1 MTAVIGLAPAVVVG
15 WLLVRVAAPAGRGWI
30 GRVLEISLGA
40 GVGAGVTSVLYLLLL
55 WAGATGRAAILAL
68 EAVTI
73 GLCGFLVLR
82 RKDEQELAATPRF
95 AWTWALRIAAVVA
108 VAVFAQGVA
117 ESVAANPHGEWD
129 AFSIWNLKAKFLAG
143 GEGVWRDAVAPDAAG
158 QLFGLSHPGYPLLV
172 PGAVARAWTVEGG
185 KTVDAPVAVSVL
197 FTAGTAGLLAG
208 AVAWSCGEAMGLLAL
223 LVLLASE
230 GFASQAGSQYAD
242 IPLGFFILATLAL
255 VMRAASGGWDRRALL
270 LAGLCAGLAAWTKN
284 EGLPFLLAAL
294 GTAAWRGGARAAG
307 AMAVGA
313 APAAFLLGG
322 FKLALVKGSE
332 AIFPATAGEAM
343 AKAGDPSR
351 WLEIGV
357 AFGKSV
363 WQIGTPWTHP
373 VLLVAVLA
381 VAAGAAGREELRRRA
396 WLALPVV
403 ALLAADFG
411 VYLVTTADLTWHL
424 GTSNIRLLVQV
435 WPALLL
441 VAFLLI
447 EPPSTRD
454 REPPKLVGKPAG
466 RTPGKPRKRARAR
479 ADQPE

>member
-1 MTAVIGLAPAVVVG
+1 
-15 WLLVRVAAPAGRGWI
+15 
-30 GRVLEISLGA
+30 
-40 GVGAGVTSVLYLLLL
+40 
-55 WAGATGRAAILAL
+55 
-68 EAVTI
+68 
-73 GLCGFLVLR
+73 
-82 RKDEQELAATPRF
+82 
-95 AWTWALRIAAVVA
+95 
-108 VAVFAQGVA
+108 
-117 ESVAANPHGEWD
+117 
-129 AFSIWNLKAKFLAG
+129 
-143 GEGVWRDAVAPDAAG
+143 
-158 QLFGLSHPGYPLLV
+158 
-172 PGAVARAWTVEGG
+172 VEGG

-363 WQIGTPWTHP
+363 WQMGTPWTHP

-381 VAAGAAGREELRRRA
+381 VAAGVAGREELRRRA